1 MANPKH
7 QRTTFQELC
16 GLLVAP
22 DAPPNHPMRQLGEE
36 LDKLT
41 AFQSGGSST
50 TVNNSISNTTVTGS
64 GGTTTAPDE
73 ELSPVLTG
81 ANVKGGTVLYFS
93 GGACGAA
100 CSSNVDRAA
109 DAVCVRIVQASGL
122 RAVYKHSGPMVVS
135 LATGQTTL
143 TRGNK
148 LYLSASEPGTLT
160 ADANEEAALFH
171 QQCGWFLSYTP
182 SPDGSFTYRL
192 ANVSVGI
199 IPPASLPEPGI

>member
-41 AFQSGGSST
+41 ALQSGGSST

-64 GGTTTAPDE
+64 GGTATAPDE

-93 GGACGAA
+93 GGACGEA
-100 CSSNVDRAA
+100 CSNNVDRAA

-135 LATGQTTL
+135 LASGQTTL
-143 TRGNK
+143 SRGNK

-160 ADANEEAALFH
+160 ADDSEAAALFH
-171 QQCGWFLSYTP
+171 QFCGRFIAYATDASGTP
-182 SPDGSFTYRL
+182 SYRL
-192 ANVSVGI
+192 AR
-199 IPPASLPEPGI
+199 ASINIGDVASMPTP